1 MKKNFGFDAE
11 FNKLRVIACSLWMGF
26 KRGEGELE
34 IEDQGRLQKSR
45 FSQETEAIGQQTPR
59 IGEDRPKLRLT
70 TSTKVLSRVTSAG
83 RTLNSNST
91 PQFFCSPSE
100 QSLCSPSE
108 KQFFLSYKNGE
119 AQQSSIAEQVFFSE
133 EAERIHTE
141 KMDRKFSRDIQK
153 TQSSIQDILKAAA
166 RDEDSAV

>member
-59 IGEDRPKLRLT
+59 IGEDRPKLRLLT
-70 TSTKVLSRVTSAG
+70 DTKVLSRVTSAG
-83 RTLNSNST
+83 RTLNSSST
-91 PQFFCSPSE
+91 P
-100 QSLCSPSE
+100 
-108 KQFFLSYKNGE
+108 QFFLSYKNGE
-119 AQQSSIAEQVFFSE
+119 AKHSSPEEQVFFSE
-133 EAERIHTE
+133 DAERIHTE
-141 KMDRKFSRDIQK
+141 KMDRKFSRDIQQ
-153 TQSSIQDILKAAA
+153 TQNTLQDIIKAAA